1 MAESILQETGRSW
14 YEHLPRSVLGLVRK
28 GLLDVLDRIT
38 WGCIEVHDAHGTRTL
53 GSRSNPGP
61 RVSVQVHDEDFWG
74 YMGLGGSIGA
84 GQSYFLGLWDTD
96 DLVDLVRI
104 LVRNRFT
111 LDHMDRGSLGR
122 IGMKAYRWF
131 HARRENTLAGSRAN
145 ISAHYDLGNDFYE
158 LMLDPT
164 MMYSAAIYPGED
176 ADLETAQRH
185 KLDVICDKLL
195 LSPDVHLLEIGTG
208 WGGLALH
215 AAARHGCRVTTT
227 TISHEQ
233 YRHARERVRA
243 AGLEHLV
250 EVIECDYRLLEGTY
264 DRIVS
269 IEMIEAVGHQYFD
282 TYFRR
287 LEELLAPDGLALIQ
301 AITIEDRKFPQY
313 RDGVDFIRRFVFPG
327 GCLPSAT
334 VLLDTMQRTT
344 RLRLRHLEDICEHY
358 ARTLAEWQ
366 RNVDAHSDRL
376 REMGYDRT
384 FQRLWRYY
392 LAFCQ
397 GGFMERSIGDVQ
409 VLFEHV
415 DSRHPAPVLGVGRDF
430 LPAQKLA

>member
-1 MAESILQETGRSW
+1 MAESILQETSRGW
-14 YEHLPRSVLGLVRK
+14 YEHLPKPLIAMVRG
-28 GLLDVLDRIT
+28 GLLDIIDRIT
-38 WGCIEVHDAHGTRTL
+38 WGCIEVHDARGSRTL
-53 GSRSNPGP
+53 GSRDNPGP

-111 LDHMDRGSLGR
+111 LDRMDRGFSQ
-122 IGMKAYRWF
+122 IGMRAYRWF
-131 HARRENTLAGSRAN
+131 HERRENTVEGSRSN

-158 LMLDPT
+158 LMLDRT
-164 MMYSAAIYPGED
+164 MMYSSAIYPHAD
-176 ADLETAQRH
+176 ADLQTAQEH

-195 LSPDVHLLEIGTG
+195 LGPDVHLLEIGTG
-208 WGGLALH
+208 WGGLAVH
-215 AAARHGCRVTTT
+215 AAKRHGCRVTTT
-227 TISHEQ
+227 TISREQ
-233 YRHARERVRA
+233 HDYAVTRVRA
-243 AGLEHLV
+243 EGLEDLV
-250 EVIECDYRLLEGTY
+250 TVLEQDYRHLEGTY

-287 LEELLAPDGLALIQ
+287 LEELLAPEGCALIQ
-301 AITIEDRKFPQY
+301 AITIEDRKFEEY
-313 RDGVDFIRRFVFPG
+313 RDSVDFIRRFVFPG
-327 GCLPSAT
+327 GCLPS
-334 VLLDTMQRTT
+334 VT
-344 RLRLRHLEDICEHY
+344 RLVDSMRRVTTLRVRHLDDISDHY
-358 ARTLAEWQ
+358 ARTLGEWQ
-366 RNVDAHSDRL
+366 RNVDAHAERL
-376 REMGYDRT
+376 VEMGYDRT

-409 VLFEHV
+409 LLLEKPDCRAPSPIHGV
-415 DSRHPAPVLGVGRDF
+415 DRAFQPDGKPL
-430 LPAQKLA
+430 